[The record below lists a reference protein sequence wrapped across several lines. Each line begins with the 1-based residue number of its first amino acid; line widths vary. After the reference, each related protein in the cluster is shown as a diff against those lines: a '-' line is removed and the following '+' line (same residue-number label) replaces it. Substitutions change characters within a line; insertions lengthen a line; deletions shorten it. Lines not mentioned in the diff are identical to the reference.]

1 MASRPRHRSG
11 FLLVYALAN
20 AGGVIGWLPLLTLL
34 LPIRVER
41 IAGDARLGLFTATA
55 LAGAAAASGSNILF
69 GWLSD
74 RSVAR
79 GGGRRRWIAVGVSAI
94 ALAYAGVAAAAT
106 PVALVLAVIGVQ
118 IAVNGL
124 LAPLLAI
131 MADEVPEAQRGV
143 AAGLLAFAAPVAAA
157 MTAALVALS
166 PDDETTRL
174 ALVPLA
180 VAACV
185 APLLLTRARPIS
197 PEMSPEAPPRAG
209 RDASRTLAVAWAA
222 RLLVQIAGVVL
233 SCYLLYY
240 FETVAR
246 GVAGLSGRVAHLLVL
261 AYLVPLPAAVLMG
274 RWSDRLG
281 RRAPFLL
288 GAAGVAAAGLIGMAA
303 ARDFTGGAVAFGLYA
318 TGSSVFLSLYA
329 AWAIQL
335 LPSARHRGRDLGVL
349 NLSNTL
355 PSVLGPGL
363 AWLLATPRDFTLLLL
378 VLAALTLGGGLAT
391 LAGPARD

>member
-1 MASRPRHRSG
+1 MVSRPRHRSG

-79 GGGRRRWIAVGVSAI
+79 GGGRRQWVLFGVVAI
-94 ALAYAGVAAAAT
+94 ALAYAGVAATAT
-106 PVALVLAVIGVQ
+106 PVALVLAVVGVQ
-118 IAVNGL
+118 IAVNAL

-157 MTAALVALS
+157 LTAASVALS

-180 VAACV
+180 VAACF
-185 APLLLTRARPIS
+185 APLLLTRARPV
-197 PEMSPEAPPRAG
+197 SPEAPPRAG
-209 RDASRTLAVAWAA
+209 RDAPRELAVAWVA
-222 RLLVQIAGVVL
+222 RLLVQVAGVVL

-240 FETVAR
+240 FETIAR

-274 RWSDRLG
+274 RWSDRLR

-303 ARDFTGGAVAFGLYA
+303 ARNFAGGAVAFGFYA
-318 TGSSVFLSLYA
+318 TGSSTFLSLYA

-391 LAGPARD
+391 LAGRARD